1 MSAFIRFFFFSTW
14 NWNFF
19 FFWMS
24 MRQMNFVFR
33 CLQLSMDL
41 LTTVFSSF
49 FPPFAL
55 LSFVLLLLFFLS
67 ELRIS
72 LPSYPFFYGLFLL
85 ILFFFLFFIRKRKR
99 EREREKKKCF
109 QRDNA
114 VAGCIISSLNAE
126 LATSVFFFFSTTG
139 SPILTPFFFFFSFLF
154 TCVCVFAVAMKE
166 KEEAH
171 TQQKKKRTNG
181 VRVCVCFTTSFNRGP
196 F

>member
-1 MSAFIRFFFFSTW
+1 
-14 NWNFF
+14 
-19 FFWMS
+19 

-85 ILFFFLFFIRKRKR
+85 ILFFFFFHTKEKERAR
-99 EREREKKKCF
+99 ERKKKCF

-114 VAGCIISSLNAE
+114 VADCIISSLNAE
-126 LATSVFFFFSTTG
+126 LATSVFFFFDDGLPHPHS
-139 SPILTPFFFFFSFLF
+139 LLFFFLSSSL
-154 TCVCVFAVAMKE
+154 VFACLLL
-166 KEEAH
+166 
-171 TQQKKKRTNG
+171 Q
-181 VRVCVCFTTSFNRGP
+181 
-196 F
+196 

>member
-1 MSAFIRFFFFSTW
+1 
-14 NWNFF
+14 
-19 FFWMS
+19 

-55 LSFVLLLLFFLS
+55 LSFVLLLFFLS

-114 VAGCIISSLNAE
+114 VADCIISSLNAE
-126 LATSVFFFFSTTG
+126 LATSVFFFFDDGLPHPHS
-139 SPILTPFFFFFSFLF
+139 LLFFFFFPLHLCLRVCCCNEGKRRGTHTTKKKTNEWSS
-154 TCVCVFAVAMKE
+154 CVCVFYDLI
-166 KEEAH
+166 
-171 TQQKKKRTNG
+171 
-181 VRVCVCFTTSFNRGP
+181 
-196 F
+196 

>member
-1 MSAFIRFFFFSTW
+1 
-14 NWNFF
+14 
-19 FFWMS
+19 
-24 MRQMNFVFR
+24 MNFVFR

-55 LSFVLLLLFFLS
+55 LSFVLLLFFLS

-126 LATSVFFFFSTTG
+126 LATSVFFFFDDGLPHPHS
-139 SPILTPFFFFFSFLF
+139 LLFFFSFLF